1 VALYRWSS
9 GVGFFPDLLVA
20 VKDRKAGDGVA
31 LAEFKGPQLQ
41 QYDKEKAGAVHVHY
55 GRAFMVGVGVKDK
68 KELRLFRLV
77 DGDLVDD
84 GLFEV
89 GRLRYE

>member
-1 VALYRWSS
+1 
-9 GVGFFPDLLVA
+9 
-20 VKDRKAGDGVA
+20 
-31 LAEFKGPQLQ
+31 
-41 QYDKEKAGAVHVHY
+41 VHIQY
-55 GRAFMVGVGVKDK
+55 GRAFMVGGGTKDK
-68 KELRLFRLV
+68 RELRLFRLV

>member
-1 VALYRWSS
+1 MHI
-9 GVGFFPDLLVA
+9 D
-20 VKDRKAGDGVA
+20 
-31 LAEFKGPQLQ
+31 
-41 QYDKEKAGAVHVHY
+41 Y
-55 GRAFMVGVGVKDK
+55 GRAVIVGVGAKDK

>member
-1 VALYRWSS
+1 
-9 GVGFFPDLLVA
+9 
-20 VKDRKAGDGVA
+20 
-31 LAEFKGPQLQ
+31 
-41 QYDKEKAGAVHVHY
+41 
-55 GRAFMVGVGVKDK
+55 MVGVGAKDK

-77 DGDLVDD
+77 DGELVDD